1 MENTGLFNEAEN
13 PRFCKAAV
21 RRSAFII
28 TIDDAYCKWE
38 FGFNPENAKDLS
50 IEYIFNV
57 LENHFKTKMVDAKCL
72 EVF

>member
-1 MENTGLFNEAEN
+1 MSKKNENKPLKQ
-13 PRFCKAAV
+13 PAV

-38 FGFNPENAKDLS
+38 FGFNPENADDLS
-50 IEYIFNV
+50 IEDIFKV